1 MTPEYSN
8 FSLTQEYSELCV
20 PLKSVTITK
29 WNVSELV
36 RLCLRKHDADDN
48 LSNADSNESE
58 ESLDQEDE
66 VVYFIYKYKTRTRIL
81 KWKVLVNFL
90 VAPSRRAERL
100 IYSLWCPDGCMVGCL
115 LTFRTKF
122 RKFHRISKIPK

>member
-1 MTPEYSN
+1 M
-8 FSLTQEYSELCV
+8 

-58 ESLDQEDE
+58 DSVDQEDE

-81 KWKVLVNFL
+81 KWKVLVNFFNTS
-90 VAPSRRAERL
+90 A
-100 IYSLWCPDGCMVGCL
+100 
-115 LTFRTKF
+115 RTGLQGLSGF
-122 RKFHRISKIPK
+122 